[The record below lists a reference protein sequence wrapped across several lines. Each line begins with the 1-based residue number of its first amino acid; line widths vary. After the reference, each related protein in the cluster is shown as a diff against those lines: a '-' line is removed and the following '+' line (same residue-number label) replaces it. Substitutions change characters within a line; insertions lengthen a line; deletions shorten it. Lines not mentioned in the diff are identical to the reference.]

1 MKRKVVVLI
10 LLITLVGL
18 YTVASTYSII
28 IEVTDTNGENTIVN
42 TIRTRDI
49 FTDTNG
55 NYNDL
60 YYDVIRELNITE
72 DEANIL
78 MDSNYV
84 NDKLQIVLQSIVD
97 YKVDNDKDAKLSN
110 VEIYNMISDAVTNT
124 DGLTDE
130 TKTRIINKS
139 NTYIND
145 ISDYVYDFDVT
156 ILEGNK

>member
-10 LLITLVGL
+10 LLILLVGL

-28 IEVTDTNGENTIVN
+28 IEVTDTNGENEIVN
-42 TIRTRDI
+42 TITTRDI

-55 NYNDL
+55 NYNNL

-72 DEANIL
+72 EEANIL
-78 MDSNYV
+78 IDSEHV
-84 NDKLQIVLQSIVD
+84 NDKLQIILQSIVD
-97 YKVDNDKDAKLSN
+97 YKVDNNKDAKLSN
-110 VEIYNMISDAVTNT
+110 TEIHNMINDAVTNT
-124 DGLTDE
+124 EGLTDV

-145 ISDYVYDFDVT
+145 ISDYVYNFDIS
-156 ILEGNK
+156 ILEK

>member
-10 LLITLVGL
+10 LLILLVGL

-28 IEVTDTNGENTIVN
+28 IEVTDNNGENEIVN
-42 TIRTRDI
+42 TIRARDI

-55 NYNDL
+55 NYNSL

-72 DEANIL
+72 TEANIL
-78 MDSNYV
+78 MDSEYV
-84 NDKLQIVLQSIVD
+84 NDKLQVVLQSIVD
-97 YKVDNDKDAKLSN
+97 YKVDNNTDAKLSN
-110 VEIYNMISDAVTNT
+110 IEIYNMISDAVTNT
-124 DGLTDE
+124 EGLTDD

-145 ISDYVYDFDVT
+145 VSDYVYDFDVS
-156 ILEGNK
+156 ILGGK

>member
-1 MKRKVVVLI
+1 MKRKVAVLI
-10 LLITLVGL
+10 LLILLVGL

-28 IEVTDTNGENTIVN
+28 IEVTDTNGENKIVN
-42 TIRTRDI
+42 TITTRDI

-55 NYNDL
+55 NYNSL

-78 MDSNYV
+78 MDSDYV

-97 YKVDNDKDAKLSN
+97 YKLDNNQHAKLTN
-110 VEIYNMISDAVTNT
+110 DEIYSMINEAVTNT
-124 DGLTDE
+124 EGITDD
-130 TKTRIINKS
+130 TKTRIMNKS
-139 NTYIND
+139 NTYIKD
-145 ISDYVYDFDVT
+145 IAEYVYDFDVS

>member
-10 LLITLVGL
+10 LLILLVGL

-42 TIRTRDI
+42 TITPRDI

-55 NYNDL
+55 NYNSL

-78 MDSNYV
+78 MDSDYV

-97 YKVDNDKDAKLSN
+97 YKVDNNKDAMLSN
-110 VEIYNMISDAVTNT
+110 TEIHNMISDAVTNT
-124 DGLTDE
+124 EGLTDD
-130 TKTRIINKS
+130 TKTRIINKT

-145 ISDYVYDFDVT
+145 ISDYVYDFDIT

>member
-10 LLITLVGL
+10 LLILLVGL
-18 YTVASTYSII
+18 YTIASTYSII
-28 IEVTDTNGENTIVN
+28 IEVTDTNGENEIVN
-42 TIRTRDI
+42 TIMARDI
-49 FTDTNG
+49 FTDTSG
-55 NYNDL
+55 NYNSL

-72 DEANIL
+72 EEANIL
-78 MDSNYV
+78 MDSTYV

-97 YKVDNDKDAKLSN
+97 YKVDNNKDAKLSN
-110 VEIYNMISDAVTNT
+110 NEIYNMISNAVTNT
-124 DGLTDE
+124 EGLTDE

-145 ISDYVYDFDVT
+145 ISDYVYNFDVS

>member
-10 LLITLVGL
+10 LLILLVGL

-28 IEVTDTNGENTIVN
+28 IEVTDNNGENTIVN
-42 TIRTRDI
+42 TITPRDI

-55 NYNDL
+55 NYNSL

-78 MDSNYV
+78 MDSNYI

-97 YKVDNDKDAKLSN
+97 YNVDNNKDAKLSN
-110 VEIYNMISDAVTNT
+110 TEIHNMIREAVTNT
-124 DGLTDE
+124 EGLTDD

-145 ISDYVYDFDVT
+145 ISDYVYDFDIT